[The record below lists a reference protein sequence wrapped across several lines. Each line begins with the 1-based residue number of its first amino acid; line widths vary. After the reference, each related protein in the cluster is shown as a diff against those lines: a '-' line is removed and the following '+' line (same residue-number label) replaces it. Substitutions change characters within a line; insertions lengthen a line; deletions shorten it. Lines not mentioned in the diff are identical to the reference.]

1 MPKLKRLEVQGYK
14 TFATKIEF
22 LFDEG
27 ITAIVGPNGSGKS
40 NIADAIRWALGE
52 QSFRTLRGRQTA
64 DMIFHGSEQR
74 SRLGMASVTLTMDN
88 SSGWLPAEFQE
99 VAIARRAYRSG
110 ENEYLLNNTRVR
122 LRDILEMLGAT
133 GLSQRTYTVIGQG
146 LVDRALSL
154 RPEERRT
161 LFEEAAG
168 IATYKDKRDE
178 AVRKLEQTQANLL
191 RVHDIVNEISPRL
204 RRLETQAQRA
214 REFAQVQLDLGTL
227 LRTWHG
233 YRWERALHGLQQ
245 AQERKDQVRQGLEKR
260 QAETAE
266 VEALI
271 TALQERQASLRRELV
286 QWHRQSGELHRQ
298 AEAAQTKLAV
308 RQERRRQLGQ
318 RIDDLERELAGL
330 RVRREA
336 QAERVAD
343 TETELTD
350 IEARWQAQ
358 ATEVAEAQSS
368 FQAKQSAFQQQ
379 QEEVQRLQET
389 VLGLVARLAEQEQQR
404 QQIEAQRQRL
414 MEERTSHEE
423 AYSNA
428 LAEAK
433 RWAAGLAAISKGIVA
448 QAERIAKLEARQRQ
462 QEEALAEAE
471 RQQGEAAEQLAAA
484 ERVETRLRDRLD
496 LLTRLQEEGEGY
508 AAGVQALLQGR
519 AKGIIGPVAQCLRVP
534 AQLERALEASLGSR
548 LQDLV
553 IESRSDAED
562 AIAWLKREGAGRA
575 TFLPLD
581 SLRPPPAITPPT
593 GRGIIGMAS
602 DLVEADERVQ
612 PAVELLLGRTL
623 IVEDLLTAHRVFS
636 QQEAKPAPLQIV
648 TLSGE
653 MVRSDGRM
661 SGGRGSGGSVLARE
675 RERRELPVRLQKATG
690 DVKKAKTALAQAKAK
705 TELGQNRLAK
715 SAATI
720 QALTKGMERQLPRQ
734 AEAQRPLDLARQ
746 REAWYRDLLTQ
757 AESELK
763 RLRENT
769 AILSADTEQL
779 QELLSEDRATLA
791 AAQEVLS
798 ELDASASQARL
809 ASLEAELSLC
819 ESQRNGVVAVLE
831 GQREALAQ
839 VVEQIQGKE
848 ARSAEL
854 SRQQAE
860 LESEIAAHLAE
871 AEALTAQLQEF
882 TALIEPTEANLEQL
896 AAEQAALESKE
907 RSLQERLRQEEV
919 RASKLSLAVEHQQR
933 ELLTL
938 HRDIDADLG
947 PMKLKGVETLT
958 FLQPLLPLRMPAEKL
973 PTVQKLPQ
981 EVEADIRRLRRMGR
995 QLGRVNPN
1003 APAEYE
1009 EALERHHFL
1018 TGQAEDL
1025 EQASQSLR
1033 EVIAELDQLMEQEF
1047 ERTFLAIADQFK
1059 QYFTTLFGGG
1069 SARLELTAPDDLTHT
1084 GVEIIARPPGKR
1096 AQSLALLSGG
1106 ERSLTAMAL
1115 IFAILRV
1122 SPPPFCVLDEVDA
1135 MLDEANIGRFQTLL
1149 KELSTNTQ
1157 FIIITH
1163 NRGTI
1168 EAADTIYGVSM
1179 GADSVS
1185 QVISLKLHGEQI
1197 AN

>member
-1 MPKLKRLEVQGYK
+1 
-14 TFATKIEF
+14 
-22 LFDEG
+22 
-27 ITAIVGPNGSGKS
+27 
-40 NIADAIRWALGE
+40 
-52 QSFRTLRGRQTA
+52 
-64 DMIFHGSEQR
+64 
-74 SRLGMASVTLTMDN
+74 
-88 SSGWLPAEFQE
+88 
-99 VAIARRAYRSG
+99 
-110 ENEYLLNNTRVR
+110 
-122 LRDILEMLGAT
+122 
-133 GLSQRTYTVIGQG
+133 
-146 LVDRALSL
+146 
-154 RPEERRT
+154 
-161 LFEEAAG
+161 
-168 IATYKDKRDE
+168 
-178 AVRKLEQTQANLL
+178 
-191 RVHDIVNEISPRL
+191 
-204 RRLETQAQRA
+204 
-214 REFAQVQLDLGTL
+214 
-227 LRTWHG
+227 
-233 YRWERALHGLQQ
+233 
-245 AQERKDQVRQGLEKR
+245 
-260 QAETAE
+260 
-266 VEALI
+266 
-271 TALQERQASLRRELV
+271 
-286 QWHRQSGELHRQ
+286 
-298 AEAAQTKLAV
+298 
-308 RQERRRQLGQ
+308 
-318 RIDDLERELAGL
+318 
-330 RVRREA
+330 
-336 QAERVAD
+336 VAD

-350 IEARWQAQ
+350 IEVRWQAQ

-368 FQAKQSAFQQQ
+368 FQAQQAAFQQQ

-414 MEERTSHEE
+414 TEERTSHEE
-423 AYSNA
+423 AHSNA
-428 LAEAK
+428 LAETK
-433 RWAAGLAAISKGIVA
+433 RWAAELAAISKGIVS
-448 QAERIAKLEARQRQ
+448 QQKRTAKLETQQQQ
-462 QEEALAEAE
+462 QEEALAAAE
-471 RQQGEAAEQLAAA
+471 RQQKEAAEQLAAA
-484 ERVETRLRDRLD
+484 ERAETRLRDRLD

-534 AQLERALEASLGSR
+534 AQLERAVEASLGSR

-553 IESRSDAED
+553 LERRSDAEN
-562 AIAWLKREGAGRA
+562 AIAWLKREGVGRA

-581 SLRPPPAITPPT
+581 SLRPPPTITPPT
-593 GRGIIGMAS
+593 GPGVRGVAS

-636 QQEAKPAPLQIV
+636 QQKAKPAVLQIV

-675 RERRELPVRLQKATG
+675 RERRELPVRLQEAAG
-690 DVKKAKTALAQAKAK
+690 DVKKAKTALAQAKEK
-705 TELGQNRLAK
+705 TELGQNGLAN

-720 QALTKGMERQLPRQ
+720 QSLTKDMERQLARQ

-746 REAWYRDLLTQ
+746 REAWYRDLFTQ
-757 AESELK
+757 TESELT

-769 AILSADTEQL
+769 TILSADTEQL
-779 QELLSEDRATLA
+779 QERQSEDRAK
-791 AAQEVLS
+791 
-798 ELDASASQARL
+798 
-809 ASLEAELSLC
+809 
-819 ESQRNGVVAVLE
+819 
-831 GQREALAQ
+831 
-839 VVEQIQGKE
+839 IQGKE

-854 SRQQAE
+854 SSQQAE
-860 LESEIAAHLAE
+860 LESEIAAHQAE

-882 TALIEPTEANLEQL
+882 TALIEPAEADLEQL
-896 AAEQAALESKE
+896 AAEQVTLESKE
-907 RSLQERLRQEEV
+907 RSLQKRLRQEEV
-919 RASKLSLAVEHQQR
+919 RASKVSLAVERQQH

-947 PMKLKGVETLT
+947 PMKLRGVETLT

-981 EVEADIRRLRRMGR
+981 EVEVDIRRLRRMGR

-1018 TGQAEDL
+1018 TGQAKDL
-1025 EQASQSLR
+1025 EQASESLR

-1047 ERTFLAIADQFK
+1047 ERTFLAIANQFK
-1059 QYFTTLFGGG
+1059 EYFTTLFGGG

-1135 MLDEANIGRFQTLL
+1135 MLDEANVGRFRTLL

-1157 FIIITH
+1157 FVIITH

-1185 QVISLKLHGEQI
+1185 LVVSLKLHGEQI
-1197 AN
+1197 AD